1 MINDKRKFYKKLA
14 EDYLKNINTKR
25 NLKTTRTISKKSN
38 YKIRNGMIK
47 LNVKDN
53 KKKRSLFFTQCIIC
67 TIIIGIF
74 YYLSISNNSSANN
87 IIEKTKNL
95 INSEFNMDKIIYTFK
110 SNNKKEGVII
120 DDKVLEEMEQEIE
133 NTKK

>member
-14 EDYLKNINTKR
+14 EDSLKNINTKR

-38 YKIRNGMIK
+38 YKIRNGMVK
-47 LNVKDN
+47 LDVKDN
-53 KKKRSLFFTQCIIC
+53 EKKYSSFFIQCIIC
-67 TIIIGIF
+67 IIIIGIF
-74 YYLSISNNSSANN
+74 YYLVNSNNSMANN

-95 INSEFNMDKIIYTFK
+95 INREFNVDKIIYTFK
-110 SNNKKEGVII
+110 GNNKKDGVII
-120 DDKVLEEMEQEIE
+120 DDKVLEEMEQEIQ